1 TGLRAG
7 PNRAGGEGWGR
18 THDGETC
25 RHEAERDA
33 EGPRIRWPTA
43 RGFES
48 LPQVRPGR
56 TGTDSGE
63 RHGLNNC
70 PKGHAPAKKPWL
82 ASGALRGAGIWF
94 PSRSLHAASAREGEM
109 AGRPCESESTNSI
122 YPRRLLTA
130 IDATSPNRAFLRE
143 LMCKTVHVFC
153 VLVR

>member
-1 TGLRAG
+1 TRQTRLRSRLK
-7 PNRAGGEGWGR
+7 RADWEGRWR
-18 THDGETC
+18 THDGGAC
-25 RHEAERDA
+25 RHEAEPDA
-33 EGPRIRWPTA
+33 EDPRIRWPTA

-109 AGRPCESESTNSI
+109 AGRPCESE
-122 YPRRLLTA
+122 
-130 IDATSPNRAFLRE
+130 
-143 LMCKTVHVFC
+143 
-153 VLVR
+153 